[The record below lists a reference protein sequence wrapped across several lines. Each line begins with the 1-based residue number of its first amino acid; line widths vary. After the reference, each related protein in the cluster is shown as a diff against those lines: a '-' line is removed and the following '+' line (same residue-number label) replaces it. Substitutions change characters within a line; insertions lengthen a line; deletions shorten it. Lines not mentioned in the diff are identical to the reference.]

1 MFLLQQIID
10 GSLVS
15 RQRLMQAREFYSP
28 SERKGPARVAL
39 ARWTT
44 RVLEQPPLG
53 VARELAGLSA
63 HELEELEAE
72 FVSCPMRQPPPWV
85 RYAVIVGI
93 VLMVLAGLGLG
104 MQVLTSLGE
113 TVARTLLAA
122 SVACLLIGLLP
133 LGVGLI
139 SAFGALHLDL
149 SYGTVGLYVGK
160 LDEQHPW
167 LYDAR
172 SLMRHGIAEEYR
184 QRTLRERG
192 LLRGADYVMMREL
205 VQAQEALARVQAAR
219 YVAEQFQSLPAATQ
233 AIAQEPRLVRVGA
246 ARDNREPLDAE
257 MSRARQRDRGSD

>member
-1 MFLLQQIID
+1 MSLLQQIFD

-39 ARWTT
+39 ARWTN
-44 RVLEQPPLG
+44 RVLEQPALA
-53 VARELAGLSA
+53 VARELAGLSGP
-63 HELEELEAE
+63 ELDELEAE

-85 RYAVIVGI
+85 RYAAVVGI

-104 MQVLTSLGE
+104 LQALTSLGE
-113 TVARTLLAA
+113 TAGRTLQAV

-133 LGVGLI
+133 LGLGLI

-149 SYGTVGLYVGK
+149 SYGTIGLYVGK

-172 SLMRHGIAEEYR
+172 SLTRHGIAEEYR

-192 LLRGADYVMMREL
+192 PLRGADLIMMREL
-205 VQAQEALARVQAAR
+205 VQAQEALARVRAAR
-219 YVAEQFQSLPAATQ
+219 AVAEQFQALPVATQ
-233 AIAQEPRLVRVGA
+233 AIVHEPRLVRVGA
-246 ARDNREPLDAE
+246 ARGNREPADEE
-257 MSRARQRDRGSD
+257 MSRAQAARPGP